1 MCSGF
6 NYMVKPELPEAFV
19 LSDKKLLSC
28 LKKRDLLNSDKA
40 GKLELVKFGER
51 FLHEGRLSDT
61 IDFFE
66 QAEHVE
72 GLTQLKDQCVTE
84 GDYFLLLRLARIL
97 ADSPSPE
104 EWMRLGDNALASNK
118 LLFARSAYLAADCH
132 EKVTQVE
139 KLLQLQAQQKE
150 GDKDMLH

>member
-1 MCSGF
+1 
-6 NYMVKPELPEAFV
+6 LPEDFV

-40 GKLELVKFGER
+40 GKPELIRFGER
-51 FLHEGRLSDT
+51 YLHEGRLSDT

-66 QAEHVE
+66 RAEHIE

-104 EWMRLGDNALASNK
+104 EWMRLGDNALTSSK

-132 EKVTQVE
+132 EKVAQVE
-139 KLLQLQAQQKE
+139 KLLQLQTQQKE